1 MSTLRSLPITVLP
14 LPGEALDSWFE
25 AIAYRLRTPL
35 SEVLPALGLAR
46 RVEVGDCRRDIPAR
60 WAILLRDHEAV
71 GISHATG
78 VNVEALH
85 AMTLAHFDGRALKIK
100 RETRQVSRWHHWGR
114 QAGSRFCPDC
124 LAETKGRWKLSWRLG
139 WMFACL
145 DHNRLL
151 ADACPQCGQ
160 VPWRRLHQQRYVP
173 EPGKCAAPAQ
183 PGDHGRSHQRCGHP
197 LSQTISRE
205 LEPTHTL
212 LTAQKLLTET
222 AEHDSARF
230 GIYASA
236 SRSFSA
242 LEALADLR
250 ALSSRLLVDAADS
263 GLATVLPHDTREI
276 YEGVKGVFHEVTGA
290 VPARRGLT
298 APVQAI
304 GIATALQVLGQSD
317 VHAAGRELRHLVT
330 AADPSETLKRLTG
343 FHRMHGI
350 TPLLSAVQLTAQEPM
365 LRPSDQLRYR
375 LPAFLPSRPSPR
387 GGLADQRVHK
397 IPSCFW
403 PGWSVLLSPPQGAY
417 SRTLRP
423 CLSASLALVGTRDDL
438 RVITRRL
445 GSVTT
450 RQMTS
455 KVLQFLH
462 AQGHWAVVSAALVRL
477 ADYLDAHEVPID
489 HQRRRM
495 LDYTDLLPET
505 RWHQICE
512 EAGVHPGQGRRLTVA
527 RSTLFEQ
534 LSGLP
539 AHLAPAHFAI
549 TRPMDRP
556 HMNYFV
562 AFLTPEVRDGMHRAG
577 SDFLAQ
583 NGIEGEPLAWEPPTM
598 IADGL
603 GTAGHDLEK
612 ADISRLHQMIRSL
625 SMTTEQAA
633 RELGTSHEAV
643 RVLLHRSPAP
653 AQPRPRSRRRN
664 DGEAMRIAKL
674 AFPPDEFRRLYYAE
688 RLSLRQIADLAG
700 VSRNVTRR
708 LAEQYGIEVR
718 EPNATGPRKG
728 YVDGAWLHEQY
739 LVRGRTLADLGREK
753 GLSPTT
759 MTRWAKLHGIPVTK
773 VNGHTRPEL
782 AQLAAQAREAPE
794 ILRPAFTGPGA
805 WDRLREFAAVS
816 RYRTLK
822 EAAEALGTH
831 HTALIT
837 RVGRLRREIGHP
849 LLTRATTVSPMKL
862 TKIGEAVVA
871 AIHAAG
877 PRNQLD
883 ADV

>member
-1 MSTLRSLPITVLP
+1 MLRSLPITVPP

-25 AIAYRLRTPL
+25 VTAHRLRTPL
-35 SEVLPALGLAR
+35 SDLLPALGLAR
-46 RVEVGDCRRDIPAR
+46 RVDAGDCHRDIPAR
-60 WAILLRDHEAV
+60 WAILLRDNEAAD
-71 GISHATG
+71 ISHATG
-78 VNVEALH
+78 VNSQVLH
-85 AMTLAHFDGRALKIK
+85 AMTLAHFDGRALRIK

-145 DHNRLL
+145 DHSRLL
-151 ADACPQCGQ
+151 ADACSQCGQ
-160 VPWRRLHQQRYVP
+160 MPWKRLHQQRYVP
-173 EPGKCAAPAQ
+173 EPGKCAF
-183 PGDHGRSHQRCGHP
+183 PGQREEPGKRHQRCGYR
-197 LSQTISRE
+197 LSQVASIELGSR
-205 LEPTHTL
+205 HTL
-212 LTAQKLLTET
+212 LTAQKLLTKI
-222 AEHDSARF
+222 AENDSAEF

-236 SRSFSA
+236 PRSISA

-250 ALSSRLLVDAADS
+250 ALSSRLLADATDS
-263 GLATVLPHDTREI
+263 GLANVLPHDTREI
-276 YEGVKGVFHEVTGA
+276 YEGVKGVFPEVTGA
-290 VPARRGLT
+290 VPARRSLT

-304 GIATALQVLGQSD
+304 GISAALQVLGQSD
-317 VHAAGRELRHLVT
+317 VHAAGRELRHLVA

-417 SRTLRP
+417 TRTFRP

-445 GSVTT
+445 GGVTT

-455 KVLQFLH
+455 KILQLLY
-462 AQGHWAVVSAALVRL
+462 AQGLWSVVNMALVRL

-489 HQRRRM
+489 YQRRRM
-495 LDYTDLLPET
+495 LDYTDLLPEA
-505 RWHQICE
+505 RWRQICDD
-512 EAGVHPGQGRRLTVA
+512 AGVQPGQGRRLTVA

-534 LSGLP
+534 MSGLP

-549 TRPMDRP
+549 TRAMDRP
-556 HMNYFV
+556 HVNYFA
-562 AFLTPEVRDGMHRAG
+562 AFLTPEVRDGLHRAG
-577 SDFLAQ
+577 ADFLAQ
-583 NGIEGEPLAWEPPTM
+583 HGIEGEPLAWEPPTV

-603 GTAGHDLEK
+603 EAAGHDLEK
-612 ADISRLHQMIRSL
+612 IDISCLHHMVRSP

-664 DGEAMRIAKL
+664 DGEAMRIAKQ
-674 AFPPDEFRRLYYAE
+674 AFPPDDFRRLYYTE
-688 RLSLRQIADLAG
+688 RLGLRQIADLAG

-708 LAEQYGIEVR
+708 LAEQYGIEIR

-728 YVDGAWLHEQY
+728 YVDGAWLREQY
-739 LVRGRTLADLGREK
+739 LVHGRTLAELGREK

-782 AQLAAQAREAPE
+782 AQLAAQASKAPE
-794 ILRPAFTGPGA
+794 ILRPAFTGSGA
-805 WDRLREFAAVS
+805 WDRLREFASVS

-837 RVGRLRREIGHP
+837 RVGRLGREIGHP
-849 LLTRATTVSPMKL
+849 LLIRATTASPMKL
-862 TKIGEAVVA
+862 TPIGEAVVA
-871 AIHAAG
+871 AIHAAAETG
-877 PRNQLD
+877 LVPPIM
-883 ADV
+883 

>member
-1 MSTLRSLPITVLP
+1 MNQGLRTLPIRVAP
-14 LPGEALDSWFE
+14 LDGEALDSWFE
-25 AIAYRLRTPL
+25 TIAYRLRTPMADL
-35 SEVLPALGLAR
+35 LPALGLAR
-46 RVEVGDCRRDIPAR
+46 RVEAGDCRRDIPAR

-78 VNVEALH
+78 VNVEVLH

-100 RETRQVSRWHHWGR
+100 RDTRQVSRWHHWGR

-151 ADACPQCGQ
+151 VDACPQCGQ

-173 EPGKCAAPAQ
+173 EPGKCAVPDQ
-183 PGDHGRSHQRCGHP
+183 REEHGRRHQRCGHP
-197 LSQTISRE
+197 LSETASRE
-205 LEPTHTL
+205 LEPCHTL
-212 LTAQKLLTET
+212 LAAQKLLTET

-236 SRSFSA
+236 NQGFSA

-250 ALSSRLLVDAADS
+250 ALSSRLLADAADS
-263 GLATVLPHDTREI
+263 GLANVLPHDTREI
-276 YEGVKGVFHEVTGA
+276 YEGVKGALPEITGA
-290 VPARRGLT
+290 VPARRSLT

-304 GIATALQVLGQSD
+304 GIAAALQVLGQPH
-317 VHAAGRELRHLVT
+317 VHAAYRELRHLVA

-350 TPLLSAVQLTAQEPM
+350 SPLLSAVQLTAQEPM

-417 SRTLRP
+417 SRTFRP
-423 CLSASLALVGTRDDL
+423 CLSASLGLVGTRDDL

-455 KVLQFLH
+455 KVLQLLH
-462 AQGHWAVVSAALVRL
+462 AQGHWAVVSTALVRL

-489 HQRRRM
+489 YQRRRM
-495 LDYTDLLPET
+495 LDYTDLLSEA
-505 RWHQICE
+505 RWRQICE
-512 EAGVHPGQGRRLTVA
+512 DAGVQPGQGRRLIVA

-539 AHLAPAHFAI
+539 AHLAPSHFAI

-556 HMNYFV
+556 HVNYFA
-562 AFLTPEVRDGMHRAG
+562 AFLTPEVRDGLHRAG
-577 SDFLAQ
+577 ADFLAE
-583 NGIEGEPLAWEPPTM
+583 NGVEGESLVWEPPTV
-598 IADGL
+598 IASGL
-603 GTAGHDLEK
+603 KTMGHDLEK
-612 ADISRLHQMIRSL
+612 IDIRILHQMIRSP

-664 DGEAMRIAKL
+664 DGEAMRIAKH

-688 RLSLRQIADLAG
+688 RLGLRQIADLAG

-708 LAEQYGIEVR
+708 LAEQYGIEIR

-728 YVDGAWLHEQY
+728 YVDGAWLREQY
-739 LVRGRTLADLGREK
+739 LVHGRTLAELGREK

-782 AQLAAQAREAPE
+782 AQLAAQAREAPA

-816 RYRTLK
+816 HYRTLK

-837 RVGRLRREIGHP
+837 RIGRLKREIGHP
-849 LLTRATTVSPMKL
+849 LFIRATTASPMRL
-862 TKIGEAVVA
+862 TPLGEAVVA
-871 AIHAAG
+871 AIHSATG
-877 PRNQLD
+877 PEGPHPC
-883 ADV
+883 